1 MLELR
6 ARLMGLRFDS
16 KRDPG
21 LSPNFD
27 GSVKMDF
34 DTSIGAV
41 KSTMVCR
48 VILSH
53 PSVSPNKP
61 NTPRRID
68 LLHGHK
74 HLHRRLDRRQ
84 WISTV
89 ASVTKL
95 RYLICTVR
103 VAVRIGGSLG

>member
-1 MLELR
+1 
-6 ARLMGLRFDS
+6 MGLRFDS

-27 GSVKMDF
+27 VSVKMDF

-53 PSVSPNKP
+53 PLFPPTSP
-61 NTPRRID
+61 TRHVESTCFMDISIY
-68 LLHGHK
+68 
-74 HLHRRLDRRQ
+74 HRRLTEGSR
-84 WISTV
+84 ISTV

-95 RYLICTVR
+95 R
-103 VAVRIGGSLG
+103 